1 MLFVI
6 WITVRRC
13 QNRGRH
19 LSAVSVPA
27 RFVSWQRD
35 ILPKDRA
42 SSFIGFFL
50 FVPSFAFHFSSFFY
64 FFFLLFSFLP
74 FSSLVVCFPFRSFVR
89 GRIFR
94 ISLAATVSAIPVFLI
109 LIFLKNTLAN
119 CMVSKIS
126 TALAAITSVIDRCR
140 AFLGRFF
147 FFFLSDQI
155 LAHC

>member
-42 SSFIGFFL
+42 SSFIGFF
-50 FVPSFAFHFSSFFY
+50 
-64 FFFLLFSFLP
+64 
-74 FSSLVVCFPFRSFVR
+74 PFRSF
-89 GRIFR
+89 FCF
-94 ISLAATVSAIPVFLI
+94 SFFS
-109 LIFLKNTLAN
+109 
-119 CMVSKIS
+119 
-126 TALAAITSVIDRCR
+126 
-140 AFLGRFF
+140 FF
-147 FFFLSDQI
+147 FFFFAPFFLAFFSLSLCSPFFFLPLLLFFCSRANFPNFTLLRLV
-155 LAHC
+155 LAIFNFDLFKYTRLIAWLAKLAQRWLQLRA